1 MNGDQIAFARS
12 LEEAATAALGFPA
25 GTGAVLVSDDGRPAE
40 ARDAPAGTEAEAE
53 PDAQAEAADAP
64 PRVTDGTGEPL
75 ELDDLQRLL
84 DELDTLLENSREQ
97 LDTLQRVRDAL
108 EVLLADETE

>member
-1 MNGDQIAFARS
+1 M
-12 LEEAATAALGFPA
+12 
-25 GTGAVLVSDDGRPAE
+25 
-40 ARDAPAGTEAEAE
+40 
-53 PDAQAEAADAP
+53 
-64 PRVTDGTGEPL
+64 TDGAGEPL
-75 ELDDLQRLL
+75 DSADLQRLL